1 MKKELE
7 KCKKISTKRIVL
19 IILAVILVVFV
30 FLCCFGEKPEQFT
43 EEQHIARITRKL
55 NRKIKKAFSNDRYT
69 FEYDSFEVYP
79 LYNQDEKLEFFL
91 VEFEPSS
98 FMFISMIDNYK
109 YIDILIGKSS
119 MYQYSIAPIR
129 EWSPYTFES
138 IKESYG
144 MDDFI
149 WKTDENGEKIV
160 YDKSPYAVAG
170 VENEKM
176 YLLYFNGTTVPAV
189 RQDSTFLNLVSMTE
203 VLYEKDGRLSN
214 KQPSIYFGFRGGL
227 KYYL

>member
-7 KCKKISTKRIVL
+7 KRKKISIKRIVL

-55 NRKIKKAFSNDRYT
+55 NRKIKKKFSKAWFT

-98 FMFISMIDNYK
+98 FIFISMIDNYK
-109 YIDILIGKSS
+109 YIDFIFGIKS
-119 MYQYSIAPIR
+119 MYLHSVGPIC

-138 IKESYG
+138 IKESYSI
-144 MDDFI
+144 DDYI

-160 YDKSPYAVAG
+160 YDKSPYVVAG

-176 YLLYFNGTTVPAV
+176 YYFDDAYVPAV
-189 RQDSTFLNLVSMTE
+189 KCGDKFINLVSMTE
-203 VLYEKDGRLSN
+203 VLYSADGRVS
-214 KQPSIYFGFRGGL
+214 KSQPHICPDIHVCGG